1 MSEEKQFTPYRMR
14 SSPEIR
20 LNATPIIHRDDSI
33 EHAYTVDISPDLPSV
48 TLKVFI
54 FPNGDARVE
63 ADFVYPHTLQGAPPS
78 SCY

>member
-1 MSEEKQFTPYRMR
+1 MSEEKQLTPYRMR
-14 SSPEIR
+14 GSPEIR

-33 EHAYTVDISPDLPSV
+33 EHAFTVDISPDLPLV

-63 ADFVYPHTLQGAPPS
+63 ADFVDPHTHEGALPS
-78 SCY
+78 SC